1 MFQKVTSLFKT
12 KKNQSN
18 EPILLQP
25 SESQGDV
32 KQSKEEVFFDWLIDN
47 INEITKE
54 LPKSNQTLLSLYKV
68 LLTNKKIKDLNNI
81 FDSCYQSHL
90 VSGTLNGKEHIWI
103 VIGISEHYEK
113 SCDFIYQKS
122 KKPNSKWII
131 DVQPLLDNQNEK
143 PLILEY
149 NTNSQ
154 YVPYG
159 NKTILDVDEYFNSL
173 TNLKNI
179 TLYQPY
185 RYSRYSKL
193 GSSKVEIYKPDYY
206 FDADILMFLLDSDF
220 INNKY
225 NYLNVIKL
233 ELFKKIIDAVHHIK
247 ILRDIADD
255 EIEFQQYIITLFR
268 RNGKID
274 LMSQHYQIMFDD

>member
-1 MFQKVTSLFKT
+1 M
-12 KKNQSN
+12 
-18 EPILLQP
+18 
-25 SESQGDV
+25 
-32 KQSKEEVFFDWLIDN
+32 
-47 INEITKE
+47 
-54 LPKSNQTLLSLYKV
+54 
-68 LLTNKKIKDLNNI
+68 
-81 FDSCYQSHL
+81 
-90 VSGTLNGKEHIWI
+90 
-103 VIGISEHYEK
+103 
-113 SCDFIYQKS
+113 
-122 KKPNSKWII
+122 
-131 DVQPLLDNQNEK
+131 
-143 PLILEY
+143 
-149 NTNSQ
+149 
-154 YVPYG
+154 
-159 NKTILDVDEYFNSL
+159 DEYFNSL

-255 EIEFQQYIITLFR
+255 KIEFQQYIITLFR